1 MYLVAALASVR
12 VAASSG
18 VARKTTFPHV
28 NRHRTPAGPVLHSP
42 PAVHSSHTSC
52 MQWQVGKPSVMD
64 EVRIMTLH
72 AEFAGP
78 MVGGR
83 GCRDGA
89 RGVR

>member
-1 MYLVAALASVR
+1 
-12 VAASSG
+12 
-18 VARKTTFPHV
+18 
-28 NRHRTPAGPVLHSP
+28 
-42 PAVHSSHTSC
+42 